1 MTRILTA
8 VLLMTTLAAAIP
20 TSAQETTRT
29 PRARA
34 TAPTGAP
41 LDLNLATSEQLEAL
55 PGIGAATA
63 KRILEY
69 RQKSGGF
76 KKSEELMN
84 VRGIGEK
91 NFLSLKPFITV
102 TPPRSE
108 RAAAQ

>member
-8 VLLMTTLAAAIP
+8 VLLMTTLAAAVP
-20 TSAQETTRT
+20 ATAQEATRA

-34 TAPTGAP
+34 TAPKGAP

-76 KKSEELMN
+76 RKPEDLMN
-84 VRGIGEK
+84 VRDIGEK
-91 NFLSLKPFITV
+91 NFLSLKAFITV
-102 TPPRSE
+102 TPPKSD

>member
-8 VLLMTTLAAAIP
+8 VLLMTTLAAAVP
-20 TSAQETTRT
+20 TAAQETARA

-34 TAPTGAP
+34 TTPTAPP
-41 LDLNLATSEQLEAL
+41 LDLNLATPEQLEAL

-63 KRILEY
+63 KRSLEY

-76 KKSEELMN
+76 KKFEELMN